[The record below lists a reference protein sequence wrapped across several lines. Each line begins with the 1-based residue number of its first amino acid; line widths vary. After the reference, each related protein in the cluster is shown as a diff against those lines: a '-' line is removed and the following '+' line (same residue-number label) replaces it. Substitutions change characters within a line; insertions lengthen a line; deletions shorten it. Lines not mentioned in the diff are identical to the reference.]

1 MHIRLGDVDTWY
13 DEHGAGAPLVLLH
26 PGGADSRAWEANL
39 PPLAERFHVYTPDRR
54 GHGRTADVA
63 GPITFDAMARD
74 TIAFIE
80 AVTAGPVDLVGC
92 SDGASVALLVAWM
105 RPDLVQRLV
114 FVCGVFHHE
123 GWLPGSIELDEEADA
138 FLGDWYGE
146 VSPDGREHWP
156 VVKAKLHE
164 AHLSEPA
171 LTRDDLAR
179 VPCPTLVMQGDRDEM
194 PIEHSAELFRA
205 LPDAQLAVVPGA
217 SHGLLVERPE
227 LCNAIIANF
236 LS

>member
-1 MHIRLGDVDTWY
+1 MNIRLGDVDTWY

-26 PGGADSRAWEANL
+26 PGGADSRAWAANL

-80 AVTAGPVDLVGC
+80 AVTGGPVDLVGC
-92 SDGASVALLVAWM
+92 SDGASVGLLVAWL
-105 RPDLVQRLV
+105 RPDLVKRLV

-156 VVKAKLHE
+156 VVE
-164 AHLSEPA
+164 GQA
-171 LTRDDLAR
+171 LRGAPDRAGADGRATWRACHAR
-179 VPCPTLVMQGDRDEM
+179 RW
-194 PIEHSAELFRA
+194 
-205 LPDAQLAVVPGA
+205 
-217 SHGLLVERPE
+217 
-227 LCNAIIANF
+227 
-236 LS
+236 